1 MSHPLKCRI
10 SDSLWQA
17 LQREVE
23 RTGDSLSHVVQH
35 ALSEALDLEHHS
47 LFQVSTSG
55 AVVKGVFKGCTSVAD
70 LKSHGDFGLGTF
82 EDLDGELIMLDG
94 HCYQAGAGGNT
105 IEAQDSWL
113 VPFAT
118 VTRFAADRTVEVD
131 DVGSLDELQQKLDIL
146 RPSQNIFVGLRIE
159 GLFERIDMRAACKAQ
174 PGEGLV
180 EATSHQSEF
189 GFDDIE
195 GTLVGVWTP
204 AYAKAIGVPGYH
216 LHFLSKDLSKGG
228 HVLAVKAKRLS
239 ASLHLETDL
248 HVGIPETHAFLEADL
263 QDDPSGE
270 LNVAEKGFVKD
281 R

>member
-1 MSHPLKCRI
+1 MNHRLNCRI

-17 LQREVE
+17 LQREVD
-23 RTGDSLSHVVQH
+23 RTGDSLSHVVQK

-70 LKSHGDFGLGTF
+70 LKDHGDFGLGTF

-94 HCYQAGAGGNT
+94 HCYQAGAGGVT

-118 VTRFAADRTVEVD
+118 VTRFVADHASDIED
-131 DVGSLDELQQKLDIL
+131 IGSIDELEVKLDRL

-189 GFDDIE
+189 GFDNIE

-216 LHFLSKDLSKGG
+216 LHFLSKDLTKGG
-228 HVLAVKAKRLS
+228 HVLGVKAARLS
-239 ASLHLETDL
+239 AALHLETDL

-263 QDDPSGE
+263 QDDPSSA
-270 LNVAEKGFVKD
+270 LDVAEKGFVRD